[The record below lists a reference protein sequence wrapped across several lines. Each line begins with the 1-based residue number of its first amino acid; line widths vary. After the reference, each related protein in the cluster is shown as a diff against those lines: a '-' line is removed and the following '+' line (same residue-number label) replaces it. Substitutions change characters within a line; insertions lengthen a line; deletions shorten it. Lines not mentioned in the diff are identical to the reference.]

1 MSKVYYIA
9 EIGLNHNGD
18 LILAKEMIDAAK
30 DCGANAVK
38 FQSIKAEKLVSPKTF
53 NNHIDGFGLENV
65 KTVGDF
71 WKKVS
76 ISKDFHIEI
85 SNCCKNLGIEFIS
98 TPFDFESVDILDKL
112 GVKRYKIA
120 SGDITHYPLLEY
132 IAVKKKPVLLST
144 GASTVDEIG
153 NAVKHLN
160 NAGCDELTLL
170 HCVSLYPTPA
180 DKANLRAIIELK
192 STFNLPVGFSDHT
205 LGYHIS
211 IAAIA
216 KGATVIEKH
225 FTIDKN
231 LPGPDQNISAD
242 HKEFKQMVEY
252 GNEVY
257 EATGVEGKVISD
269 EESRMIIPMRRSIV
283 AARDLK
289 KGAIIGQ
296 DDIDYKRPGDRISPV
311 ESNMILGKELKNDIK
326 KEEQIT
332 YQDILGE

>member
-1 MSKVYYIA
+1 
-9 EIGLNHNGD
+9 
-18 LILAKEMIDAAK
+18 MIDAAK

-38 FQSIKAEKLVSPKTF
+38 FQSIKAEKLISPKTF
-53 NNHIDGFGLENV
+53 TNFIDGFGLEGV

-120 SGDITHYPLLEY
+120 SGDLTHYPLLEY
-132 IAVKKKPVLLST
+132 VAIKKKPVILST

-153 NAVKHLN
+153 DAVKHLN
-160 NAGCDELTLL
+160 NAGCNELTLL

-180 DKANLRAIIELK
+180 DKANLGAIIELK
-192 STFNLPVGFSDHT
+192 STFNIPVGFSDHT
-205 LGYHIS
+205 LGYHIP

-231 LPGPDQNISAD
+231 LPGPDQSISAD

-252 GNEVY
+252 GNEIYDAVK
-257 EATGVEGKVISD
+257 EKGKIIT
-269 EESRMIIPMRRSIV
+269 EEEMSMVNIIRRSVV

-289 KGAIIGQ
+289 CEHRILPE
-296 DDIDYKRPGDRISPV
+296 DLDYKRPGDGISPK
-311 ESNMILGKELKNDIK
+311 IYKDIIGRTLNRSVLENQK
-326 KEEQIT
+326 INEDDFK
-332 YQDILGE
+332 

>member
-1 MSKVYYIA
+1 LSKVYYIA

-53 NNHIDGFGLENV
+53 TNHIDGFGLESV

-98 TPFDFESVDILDKL
+98 TPFDFESVDILYKL

-120 SGDITHYPLLEY
+120 SGDLTHYPLLEY
-132 IAVKKKPVLLST
+132 VAIKKKPVILST

-180 DKANLRAIIELK
+180 DKANLYAIAKLRSK
-192 STFNLPVGFSDHT
+192 FNIPIGFSDHT
-205 LGYHIS
+205 LGFHIS
-211 IAAIA
+211 LAAIA
-216 KGATVIEKH
+216 MGATVIEKH

-231 LPGPDQNISAD
+231 LPGPDQIISAD
-242 HKEFKQMVEY
+242 PEEFNKIVDY
-252 GNEVY
+252 GNKIYNAIKEKDKVLT
-257 EATGVEGKVISD
+257 EDEIQMAKVI
-269 EESRMIIPMRRSIV
+269 RRSIV
-283 AARDLK
+283 ASRNLKTGHKIKPDDL
-289 KGAIIGQ
+289 
-296 DDIDYKRPGDRISPV
+296 DYKRPGKGISPRNYRNIIGKKLKCAV
-311 ESNMILGKELKNDIK
+311 KKDEMIKTSDI
-326 KEEQIT
+326 QT
-332 YQDILGE
+332 